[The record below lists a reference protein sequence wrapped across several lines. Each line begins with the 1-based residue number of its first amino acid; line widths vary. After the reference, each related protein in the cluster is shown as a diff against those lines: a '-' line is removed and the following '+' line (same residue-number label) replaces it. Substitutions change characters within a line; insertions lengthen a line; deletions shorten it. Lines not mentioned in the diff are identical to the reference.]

1 MNFTVLFYSILS
13 QPTRITS
20 NSATLIE
27 NIFTNDPNNIV
38 LLVVCCLLTFLTIFP
53 FSQYYLLIVKIK
65 ATRRCGSVYLG
76 VVVLRI
82 CEVCYVY
89 EGYVGSAVVLYI

>member
-1 MNFTVLFYSILS
+1 MAAKTAFCLYLFK
-13 QPTRITS
+13 
-20 NSATLIE
+20 
-27 NIFTNDPNNIV
+27 
-38 LLVVCCLLTFLTIFP
+38 
-53 FSQYYLLIVKIK
+53 LLIVTLRCAVNVTTSSFQHFPCIQTGVIHNL
-65 ATRRCGSVYLG
+65 TRCCGSVYLG